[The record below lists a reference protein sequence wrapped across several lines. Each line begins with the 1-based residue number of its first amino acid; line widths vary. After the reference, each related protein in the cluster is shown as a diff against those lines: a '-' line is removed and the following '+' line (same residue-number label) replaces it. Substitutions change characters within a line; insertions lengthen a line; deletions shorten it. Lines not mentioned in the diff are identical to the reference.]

1 MAKRNQ
7 RRTLTPKFKFK
18 VALEAIKGLSSINE
32 IATKHKVAPSQVSA
46 WKLELQEGGSAL
58 FERKNARNDERKEQE
73 KHTAKLEQTIGKL
86 VVEKDF
92 LVKKCEELG
101 IEP

>member
-18 VALEAIKGLSSINE
+18 VALEAVKGIRSIND
-32 IATKHKVAPSQVSA
+32 IAAEYKVAPTQVSA
-46 WKLELQEGGSAL
+46 WKKELQEGGSAL
-58 FERKNARNDERKEQE
+58 FERKNARNDEKKEKE
-73 KHTAKLEQTIGKL
+73 KQTAQLERTIGRL

-92 LVKKCEELG
+92 LAKKCEELG
-101 IEP
+101 I

>member
-32 IATKHKVAPSQVSA
+32 IAAKYKVAPSQVSA
-46 WKLELQEGGSAL
+46 WKMELQEGGSEL
-58 FERKNARNDERKEQE
+58 FERKNARNNDKKEQE
-73 KHTAKLEQTIGKL
+73 KQTTRLERTIGRL

-101 IEP
+101 IDP

>member
-32 IATKHKVAPSQVSA
+32 IAAKHKVAPSQVSA
-46 WKLELQEGGSAL
+46 WKLELQDSGSEL
-58 FERKNARNDERKEQE
+58 FERKNARNDDKREQE
-73 KHTAKLEQTIGKL
+73 KRTASLEQTIGRL
-86 VVEKDF
+86 VVEKEF

-101 IEP
+101 IDP